1 MTTPRKL
8 TFKERVFGRTD
19 PPPDD
24 EAPGAIP
31 ARRTP
36 GPSAPSPL
44 HAVTDDIEPYDDDL
58 EYASTIP
65 RARRENT
72 STLTPAQLRE
82 RRMERIENARVGR
95 HFHEQVMLFC
105 LKCWLLV
112 GPIDFVAL
120 TAAEVAYILTHLV
133 APNDRNGQVIIWA
146 GAMFIELA
154 MMFTTFG
161 VGIKRR
167 DVAEKKEVYGH
178 ADPGDERL
186 LTLGTAMWV
195 LFALIN
201 ILGQTAFLLHVIA
214 SSQNAAMNLLYVF
227 VASRVAG
234 FILGDAGTAFF
245 LGQLDTNDIKLMAR
259 AERQRGKLY
268 AELADAEGERKITEA
283 EAEAKV
289 QLLEI
294 EVQSKRHDAD
304 FLAGLKRQT
313 FTRILEETNT
323 PNAQGALPAPDDD
336 APLTG
341 EFR

>member
-1 MTTPRKL
+1 
-8 TFKERVFGRTD
+8 
-19 PPPDD
+19 
-24 EAPGAIP
+24 
-31 ARRTP
+31 
-36 GPSAPSPL
+36 
-44 HAVTDDIEPYDDDL
+44 
-58 EYASTIP
+58 
-65 RARRENT
+65 
-72 STLTPAQLRE
+72 
-82 RRMERIENARVGR
+82 MERIENARVGR
-95 HFHEQVMLFC
+95 PFHEQVMLFC

-112 GPIDFVAL
+112 GPIAFVAL

-186 LTLGTAMWV
+186 LTLGTVMWV
-195 LFALIN
+195 IFALIN

-214 SSQNAAMNLLYVF
+214 SSQDANMNLLYVF

-245 LGQLDTNDIKLMAR
+245 LGQLDNNDIKLMAR

-294 EVQSKRHDAD
+294 EVESKRHDAD

-323 PNAQGALPAPDDD
+323 PNAQGALPAPDED

-341 EFR
+341 EFRTLGDKPEQNKQKINYRRLDA